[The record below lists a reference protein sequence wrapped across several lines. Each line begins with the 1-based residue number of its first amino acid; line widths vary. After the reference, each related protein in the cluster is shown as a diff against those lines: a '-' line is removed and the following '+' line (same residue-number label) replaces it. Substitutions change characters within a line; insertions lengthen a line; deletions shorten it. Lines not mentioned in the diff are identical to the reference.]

1 MIKGYLTDWY
11 YPFLD
16 RQEGYHH
23 FFMLESFLS
32 IIYWSLVVD
41 GASSDWAKNG
51 VNNPLN

>member
-1 MIKGYLTDWY
+1 MGYLNDQY
-11 YPFLD
+11 YPILD
-16 RQEGYHH
+16 RQEGHHH

-32 IIYWSLVVD
+32 IIYWSLAVD